1 MTALALRVR
10 TVGGAVAARRGL
22 WLAITFGFPLVYYPL
37 LLVALM
43 VRFEALPNYAVL
55 HDWPGNV
62 AEIVRATP
70 AVADM
75 APIIIQEWLLEVGRM
90 NYDYGHGISEWSLT
104 IIPAKA
110 MVVLLLSALTATLAV
125 LMLQAR
131 RHCAARDLRGDAAAG
146 GLGAALMALTGVT
159 LYWVVCCS
167 YPTWVV
173 GLAMLGLGVSTS
185 LWLEQFGWW
194 IGYAGCALLL
204 AAIWRLSGRQAAA
217 EDAARSSE
225 AISTTMMG
233 ATGR

>member
-1 MTALALRVR
+1 MTALAPRAR
-10 TVGGAVAARRGL
+10 AIGGAIAARRRL
-22 WLAITFGFPLVYYPL
+22 WLAITIGFPLVYYPL
-37 LLVALM
+37 LLAALM
-43 VRFEALPNYAVL
+43 VRFEALPNYVVL

-70 AVADM
+70 AVSDM
-75 APIIIQEWLLEVGRM
+75 APIIIQEWLLEIGRM

-110 MVVLLLSALTATLAV
+110 MVVLALSTLTATLVV

-131 RHCAARDLRGDAAAG
+131 GHCAARELRGDAAAG

-194 IGYAGCALLL
+194 IGYAGFALLL
-204 AAIWRLSGRQAAA
+204 AAVWRLGGRQTTSH
-217 EDAARSSE
+217 DATRSSE
-225 AISTTMMG
+225 AISTNLMG